1 MRIRK
6 RKWEQEELEKFES
19 YIKNPESKKGKW
31 QEEFKNNNPIHI
43 EIGIG
48 KGTFISKLAKRG
60 IDNNLNINYIG
71 IDVEDTM
78 LALSKRAIEN
88 EFFNITNENRDKIS
102 KTITKLS
109 SDFRKLNNL
118 KYGEKI
124 PNELKDNYESFL
136 KEKMDEE
143 LYSIYELLQEK
154 SYERKNY
161 PNVLIARKNADYITD
176 IFESSDNINRIY
188 LNFSNPWPKDK
199 HNKRRLT
206 HITKLKQYIEFLKED
221 SYIFMKTDDDMLFEA
236 SLEYFKE
243 LNLEIQKL
251 TYDLTSED
259 IFESI
264 GGNIVTEH
272 EEMFTKEG
280 KKIKA
285 VIVKVK

>member
-19 YIKNPESKKGKW
+19 YIKNPEAKKGKW
-31 QEEFKNNNPIHI
+31 QKEFKNNNPIHI

-124 PNELKDNYESFL
+124 PNELKESYESFL
-136 KEKMDEE
+136 KEKMDEK

-154 SYERKNY
+154 SYKSVNY
-161 PNVLIARKNADYITD
+161 PNVLITRKNADYITD

-221 SYIFMKTDDDMLFEA
+221 SYIFMKTDDDMLFES

-243 LNLEIQKL
+243 MNLEIQKL